1 MSASLFDASI
11 YPDSWFNRHCY
22 YGGLFDKNRVYSQ
35 NLALHGV
42 NAGDAKGKLIRA
54 HHRESGA
61 FSGSAISSSTTGEW
75 VLPVT
80 RSGKHT
86 ASCVDASVEPININ
100 DTRDLVTRVP
110 MNGANGSSVFYD
122 TTGNGVCVPVGGLT
136 INNTVADPFGGYGGV
151 ADFTAESKSLG
162 IYLPFN
168 ACPNGFSVPRQ
179 YTLRFWWYPKTL
191 NATSYALVARV
202 GTGAANQLS
211 LNRNTTLSSLAIVNG
226 GVGNTLS
233 GTSLPTF
240 NQWVFVEISKTQTS
254 SAVTNRMF
262 FSGTLHAS
270 GSTNHDYSSST
281 NYIQLGGNWT
291 GYACDFE
298 FFTTA
303 KNTAAYSAPTA
314 RVPFAQPDAATI
326 PLIDDSVQPL

>member
-22 YGGLFDKNRVYSQ
+22 YGGMFDKNRVYSQ
-35 NLALHGV
+35 NLALHGI
-42 NAGDAKGKLIRA
+42 NSGDAKGKLIRA

-61 FSGSAISSSTTGEW
+61 FSGSAISDSTTGEW
-75 VLPVT
+75 VLPIT
-80 RSGKHT
+80 KSGRHI
-86 ASCVDASVEPININ
+86 ASCVDASVAPISIN
-100 DTRDLVTRVP
+100 DARDLVTRVP

-122 TTGNGVCVPVGGLT
+122 TTGNGVCVPIGGLT

-151 ADFTAESKSLG
+151 ADFTAESKSLR
-162 IYLPFN
+162 IYTPFN
-168 ACPNGFSVPRQ
+168 LCPNGFSVPRQ

-191 NATSYALVARV
+191 NAAAYALVAGV
-202 GTGAANQLS
+202 GNGSSNRLELTRNAAS
-211 LNRNTTLSSLAIVNG
+211 DFLAIVNS
-226 GVGNTLS
+226 GVGITLS
-233 GTSLPTF
+233 GSSLPTF
-240 NQWVFVEISKTQTS
+240 NQWVLIEINKTQTS
-254 SAVTNRMF
+254 ATVTNRMF

-270 GSTNHDYSSST
+270 GSYNHDYSSSV
-281 NYIQLGGNWT
+281 NYIQVGGNWT

-298 FFTTA
+298 FFTSA

>member
-61 FSGSAISSSTTGEW
+61 FSGSAVSDSTTGEW

-80 RSGKHT
+80 RVGKHV
-86 ASCVDASVEPININ
+86 ASCVDATVAPISIN
-100 DTRDLVTRVP
+100 DTRNLVTRVP

-122 TTGNGVCVPVGGLT
+122 TAGNGVCVPVGGLT

-151 ADFTAESKSLG
+151 ADFTAESK
-162 IYLPFN
+162 YLRVYMPFN
-168 ACPNGFSVPRQ
+168 INPNGYTAPRQ
-179 YTLRFWWYPKTL
+179 WTMRFWWYPKTL
-191 NATSYALVARV
+191 NATSYAVVARCGSNASNIV
-202 GTGAANQLS
+202 ALT
-211 LNRNTTLSSLAIVNG
+211 RNGSSSSLATVING
-226 GVGNTLS
+226 AGNLLNGS
-233 GTSLPTF
+233 SLPTF
-240 NQWVFVEISKTQTS
+240 NQWVFVEINRTMAVGS
-254 SAVTNRMF
+254 VTNRMF
-262 FSGTLHAS
+262 FSGALHAS
-270 GSTNHDYSSST
+270 NTNNTEITAESTYFE
-281 NYIQLGGNWT
+281 LGGNWT

-298 FFTTA
+298 FFTTP
-303 KNTAAYSAPTA
+303 KNTAAYTAPTA
-314 RVPFAQPDAATI
+314 RVPFALSTAATI